1 MKRKWQCQQQT
12 PRTQETKYEKRSATG
27 TTSSWA
33 AIMTLQSGTSLM
45 VWTPMGTTSSFL
57 GKQGA
62 RGRWKGRCRCKA
74 PAPTTSTGEARERE
88 TRVARGKGRERE
100 ISTNL
105 FGRQTK
111 GFRSNWVS
119 RKRMV
124 LSTETETQI
133 NDLLSQ
139 GKIPDANPFSNW
151 ISVDIQIDDEVD
163 EGKDL
168 PVTPPTEWTNGS
180 AERVIRA
187 NDTIRS
193 PTRFRFTFS
202 FIQLIPVGRSGWE
215 NGVFLLEFF
224 FFFFFQR

>member
-1 MKRKWQCQQQT
+1 
-12 PRTQETKYEKRSATG
+12 
-27 TTSSWA
+27 
-33 AIMTLQSGTSLM
+33 
-45 VWTPMGTTSSFL
+45 
-57 GKQGA
+57 
-62 RGRWKGRCRCKA
+62 
-74 PAPTTSTGEARERE
+74 
-88 TRVARGKGRERE
+88 
-100 ISTNL
+100 
-105 FGRQTK
+105 
-111 GFRSNWVS
+111 
-119 RKRMV
+119 MV